1 MDTRLQNEAK
11 APSPSSVSPVQTG
24 LFQSRPSLE
33 PEQEATEAL
42 DSSHQRPDLQT
53 QLDRASRL
61 GHNFSR
67 VQVQSQHPISNSA
80 TTR

>member
-1 MDTRLQNEAK
+1 MKITALGSEATLAMDTRLQNEAK
-11 APSPSSVSPVQTG
+11 APSPSSVCTGETG

-67 VQVQSQHPISNSA
+67 V
-80 TTR
+80 